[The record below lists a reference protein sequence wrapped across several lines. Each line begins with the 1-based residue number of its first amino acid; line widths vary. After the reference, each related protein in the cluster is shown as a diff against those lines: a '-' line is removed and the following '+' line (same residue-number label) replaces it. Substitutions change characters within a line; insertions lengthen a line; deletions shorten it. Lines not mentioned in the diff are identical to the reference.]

1 MLPSAVQA
9 DRNPNPK
16 VIPSQARPYG
26 KTYGQWGAQWWVWAS
41 TILPLEQ
48 NPIVDPTGEFCTA
61 GQSGPVFFLA
71 GTFGDPATRTC
82 TVPAGKALFFP
93 IVNAMCWAPEDVEAF
108 GSLKACTDFY
118 MSHVTVLEAE
128 VNGIALADLPRYRA
142 ASPDFTLP
150 APNIFGLDGP
160 RTSRSDGFWL
170 MLAPLSA
177 GGHQVH
183 FRGVLDFP
191 EWEFTFEV
199 DATYHLTVE

>member
-1 MLPSAVQA
+1 MKRASSRIVIIALWVILGLVLPSAVQA

-16 VIPSQARPYG
+16 VF
-26 KTYGQWGAQWWVWAS
+26 
-41 TILPLEQ
+41 
-48 NPIVDPTGEFCTA
+48 GE
-61 GQSGPVFFLA
+61 
-71 GTFGDPATRTC
+71 PATRTC

-118 MSHVTVLEAE
+118 MSHVTELEAE
-128 VNGIALADLPRYRA
+128 VDGIALADLARYRA

-191 EWEFTFEV
+191 EWEYTFEV
-199 DATYHLTVE
+199 DAAYSLTVE